1 MSLIRLENVSLAR
14 QGKTLLSG
22 LTGQL
27 KKVKLGLFWDLT
39 VLENQPSYVC

>member
-14 QGKTLLSG
+14 QGKTLLSN

-27 KKVKLGLFWDLT
+27 KKDRPGLSLDLT
-39 VLENQPSYVC
+39 VQENQHFYAY

>member
-22 LTGQL
+22 LNWQL

>member
-1 MSLIRLENVSLAR
+1 MSLIRLEMSVWPAKE
-14 QGKTLLSG
+14 KTLYLA